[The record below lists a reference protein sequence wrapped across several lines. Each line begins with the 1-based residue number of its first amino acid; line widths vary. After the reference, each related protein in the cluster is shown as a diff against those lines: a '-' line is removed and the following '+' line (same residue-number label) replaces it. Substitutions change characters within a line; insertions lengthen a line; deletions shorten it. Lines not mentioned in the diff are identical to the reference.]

1 MRILLKISLIL
12 FCCAI
17 VSSCMR
23 SPRRKDVGNFTF
35 SFAAYYGDH
44 MVLQKAPQAA
54 TVWGYGEEVGS
65 DVVVTG
71 FDHEAVTTTVTE
83 LNTWSVK
90 LPPIQDTN
98 STYNITAK
106 SQNKSIMLKNVLFG
120 DIWICSGQSNMVFT
134 LDMANDAQAEMQEA
148 KNYSHI
154 RVFTASQETSDTPLT
169 DLKGVAEP
177 WSIPSQDTVG
187 HKPWT
192 YFSAVCWLYGKLLYQ
207 NRGYPIGLITSA
219 WGGTAIELWSSANAL
234 AKCGIKEGKQE
245 NLTLTHSSL
254 WNAMMAPFTRLTI
267 YGVVWYQGE
276 ANAGSPDTYNCT
288 FPEMIADWRKQF
300 TTNSDGQTNSLFPF
314 GFVQLAPNRDRS
326 KYDISTGFPD
336 IRWHQTADM
345 GYVPNYYMS
354 NVFMAVAMDLPDFSS
369 PYGSIHPR
377 YKQDVASRLLTSA
390 LAVAYNKHTNIRYQ
404 GPQPDGYSLHEGDKT
419 IRIGYD
425 NRSTHLDIRSMEG
438 FEVCCSTNN
447 RSVCNKFDNSSRW
460 MPAPIVEYDA
470 FSVRVWYA
478 ACADNEHVV
487 GLRYEWR
494 ESPCDLF
501 RCAIYSKENGLPAPP
516 MITVGTFG
524 NNKYNR
530 IRARKRVTY

>member
-1 MRILLKISLIL
+1 MRILLIISLIIF
-12 FCCAI
+12 FCVT

-23 SPRRKDVGNFTF
+23 STRRKDVGNFTF
-35 SFAAYYGDH
+35 SFAAYYGDN

-54 TVWGYGEEVGS
+54 TVWGYGEHVGS

-83 LNTWSVK
+83 QNTWSVK
-90 LPPIQDTN
+90 LPPIKDTN

-219 WGGTAIELWSSANAL
+219 WGGTAIESWSSANAL
-234 AKCGIKEGKQE
+234 AKCGIKEGKPD

-447 RSVCNKFDNSSRW
+447 RSVCNKFDNSSQW

-478 ACADNEHVV
+478 ACADTEHVV

-516 MITVGTFG
+516 MITVGNFG